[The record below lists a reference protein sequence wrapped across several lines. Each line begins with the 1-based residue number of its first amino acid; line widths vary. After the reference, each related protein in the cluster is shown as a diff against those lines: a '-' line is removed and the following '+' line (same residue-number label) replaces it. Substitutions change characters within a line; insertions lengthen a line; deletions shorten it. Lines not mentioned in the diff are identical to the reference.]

1 MLQIETSKGNI
12 YYSSELIKNIVV
24 LSTMECNGVISMTNR
39 NIKKSFN
46 ENLKDNMNN
55 GVKVTLVDKK
65 LNVDVFVIVKYGVKV
80 AVIAN
85 EIIQKVKNNV
95 ESYTGLIVNSI
106 TVNVQ
111 GVSI

>member
-24 LSTMECNGVISMTNR
+24 LSTMECNGVVSMTNR
-39 NIKKSFN
+39 NVKKSLS
-46 ENLKDNMNN
+46 ESLKDNMNN

-80 AVIAN
+80 AAIAN

-95 ESYTGLIVNSI
+95 ENYTGLIVNSI